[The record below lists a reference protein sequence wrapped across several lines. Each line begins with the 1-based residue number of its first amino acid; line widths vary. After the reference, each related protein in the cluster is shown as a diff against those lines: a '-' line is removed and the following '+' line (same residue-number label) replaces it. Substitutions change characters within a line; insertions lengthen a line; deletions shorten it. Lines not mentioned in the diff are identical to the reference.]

1 LVSDITKKMSVTLI
15 VKLAKLLPQTCVSL
29 VPLTDQEFHI
39 VTVLKDT
46 IKKIMNV
53 SNVDHVANLVLMVIV
68 VMFVLVTESIQLTDV
83 SVHMVTLIM
92 VNVNVQNVLMLVLN
106 VI

>member
-1 LVSDITKKMSVTLI
+1 M
-15 VKLAKLLPQTCVSL
+15 
-29 VPLTDQEFHI
+29 
-39 VTVLKDT
+39 TVLKDT